1 MSYLECKVLIV
12 GGGPAGASAAR
23 ELAARGVET
32 LLLEKDSNFVKP
44 CGGGIPSGAFTE
56 LGLPESLCK
65 AKVTSLRIFPPESE
79 PYEVPFDQGF
89 IGIVER
95 GEFDSA
101 LRDMA
106 KVEDAA
112 IIKGAF
118 MKFISA
124 GKEIVSQAEIDGEK
138 AEIRSEY
145 VIAADGVNS
154 RVRSALGIRPVK
166 SVFTLSGKFPVSS
179 DFCEFYFGES
189 SKGGYSWVF
198 PASGGRAH
206 VGIGNVKPREA
217 RTGFL
222 EFLSTKGLSG
232 NGSFRGYRIP
242 LWEPESKERP
252 LAKGKVL
259 LVGDAA
265 GFVMPFTFE
274 GIYYA
279 IRSGQFAAEA
289 IIKER
294 PGDYRRLWA
303 KRFSIRFR
311 LMKEIWSRYLQD
323 ERGMETLLGVIR
335 NRGVQVG
342 AMRLWL
348 DKKSGKGSLLAF
360 IKALKKFRLF

>member
-1 MSYLECKVLIV
+1 MI

-23 ELAARGVET
+23 DLAAAGVET
-32 LLLEKDSNFVKP
+32 LLLEKNPTFLKP
-44 CGGGIPSGAFTE
+44 CGGGVPSGAFTE

-65 AKVTSLRIFPPESE
+65 AKVTSLRIFPPSSE
-79 PYEVPFDQGF
+79 PYDVPFDEGF
-89 IGIVER
+89 IGMVDR
-95 GEFDSA
+95 NQFDSA

-106 KVEDAA
+106 KAEDAA
-112 IIKGAF
+112 VIKGVF
-118 MKFISA
+118 IKFLSR
-124 GKEIVSQAEIDGEK
+124 GKEIISEAEIDGEK
-138 AEIRSEY
+138 AEVRSEY

-179 DFCEFYFGES
+179 DFCEFYFGQA

-198 PASGGRAH
+198 PSGVKAH
-206 VGIGNVKPREA
+206 VGIGNVDPKEA

-222 EFLSTKGLSG
+222 DFLSSKGLPA

-242 LWEPESKERP
+242 LWEPESKEKP

-294 PGDYRRLWA
+294 PGDYRRLWG

-311 LMKEIWSRYLQD
+311 LMKEIWKRYLQD
-323 ERGMETLLGVIR
+323 ERGMESLLGVIR

-348 DKKSGKGSLLAF
+348 DKKSGKGSLVAF